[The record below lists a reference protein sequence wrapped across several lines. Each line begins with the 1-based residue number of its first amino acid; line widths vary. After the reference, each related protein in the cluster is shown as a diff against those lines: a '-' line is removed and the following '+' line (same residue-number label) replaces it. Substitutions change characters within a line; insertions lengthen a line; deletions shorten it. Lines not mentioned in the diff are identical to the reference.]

1 MSVFGIV
8 IYTTYAFWLR
18 HRIALKYVLIEHVL
32 LPSLYWYGH
41 SQNSQASG
49 AELGVFIRMC
59 SFLYGFDLQF
69 FSLWVTVEKMT
80 RIFDKLLFVG
90 KGKKV
95 YLSQSIVIEKK
106 KKNNQVLVQ
115 MRPVCIQGTFQKA
128 QYVTLIER
136 STKGRRCVP
145 QLPFTVADLIQQP
158 WVPV

>member
-49 AELGVFIRMC
+49 AELSVFIRMC

-69 FSLWVTVEKMT
+69 FSLWVIVEKMT

-95 YLSQSIVIEKK
+95 YLSQSIVIVKK
-106 KKNNQVLVQ
+106 KKNKQ
-115 MRPVCIQGTFQKA
+115 PSFGTDETRVHSRNISESSVRNVNREEHK
-128 QYVTLIER
+128 R
-136 STKGRRCVP
+136 
-145 QLPFTVADLIQQP
+145 
-158 WVPV
+158 